1 MASGINV
8 FGIDKLIGE
17 LKNYNEK
24 VYTNIDNALKEAA
37 FNVQANAKMDAP
49 SNMGTLRGSINMRPI
64 QESQMSGYEVYSLLP
79 YAPYVEFGTGT
90 RATIPTGYEEY
101 AAEFW
106 SHNEKW
112 EGMNAQPYLIPNFEM
127 EKANLAWILLPF
139 IIAMILSFQI
149 IKIKNK

>member
-1 MASGINV
+1 MASGMNV

-24 VYTNIDNALKEAA
+24 VYTNIDNAMQESAR
-37 FNVQANAKMDAP
+37 NVQRQAIMDAP
-49 SNMGTLRGSINMRPI
+49 SDMSTLRRSIDVKPI
-64 QESQMSGYEVYSLLP
+64 KEESWSGYEIFSLLP

-127 EKANLAWILLPF
+127 EKANLMANLK
-139 IIAMILSFQI
+139 
-149 IKIKNK
+149 KIVTNV